1 METKLGSKRLSGTW
15 CGRAAG
21 IVLVII
27 WLASMTLLGGNAY
40 SYLPAL
46 VGLVLAVLLG
56 VTGLLRGGSVVALRW
71 LGWCSFAVGGYFLVR
86 CLWVDGC
93 SVVES
98 WREAGIICGCFVFY
112 AAGMLVAQN
121 ERSQGIGAILT
132 TALLL
137 NVAGFFVAKL
147 PGACPEWF
155 GRPSVGL
162 SGRNNLPVT
171 LYVYK
176 NFAGMFL
183 MLCGS
188 LPLLRL
194 LWTAPRRWYVWLM
207 ALLGLGGMAV
217 SFFCGTRSV
226 WMLLPLLVFLGLF
239 LWLLFHIFSER
250 KLGWGGF
257 AVAAVLVAGCCVAGY
272 EFFLGGNWMESA
284 SQIDSHLRFYIW
296 RLVCSVSADA
306 PLWGNG
312 ASSAGWMITPIFN
325 EWEWPNYAHNEYLQ
339 AWCDYGIIG
348 LVCMAFIII
357 SHLVAGLRTMASEF
371 VSPARRVKAAMAFI
385 TLACMAACA
394 GLDFVWHDFSLAC
407 MTAFACG
414 LLASPFPHSREGLF
428 SNKNWARGSHASHV
442 PVKKQGLVGAAVQA
456 AVLLVIVAV
465 CVTLVPRLWPAWKAQ
480 WRYNG
485 LATEVSLEKHAA
497 RHALLAEIM
506 ETYPD
511 SVLVDEY
518 FRVMSSGESV
528 EDRERMVRLALQG
541 NPHQLF
547 MVPILVDNLM
557 VQRRNEEAEILM
569 RRMYPGDGLRN
580 CMLNNWA
587 AFYVLNL
594 LEWGQNEMFAG
605 RTERGYSMM
614 EYAFNI
620 ARHAGYTTDFLLR
633 WRAGD
638 QPWTEYGGVK
648 PNLKPFMEARRSDVA
663 LCRLLKIEKD
673 DSWQQPLEPGGKPAL
688 YQAQQQPPRKD
699 K

>member
-21 IVLVII
+21 GVLVLT

-40 SYLPAL
+40 SYLP
-46 VGLVLAVLLG
+46 VLLG
-56 VTGLLRGGSVVALRW
+56 LIVAVALGVAGMLRGGSVVALRW
-71 LGWCSFAVGGYFLVR
+71 LGWCSYAVGGYFLAR
-86 CLWVDGC
+86 CLWVNGS

-98 WREAGIICGCFVFY
+98 WREAGIVCGCFVFY

-162 SGRNNLPVT
+162 SGINSLPVT

-188 LPLLRL
+188 LPLMRL

-207 ALLGLGGMAV
+207 ALLGMGGMAV

-226 WMLLPLLVFLGLF
+226 WVLLPLLVFLGLF
-239 LWLLFHIFSER
+239 LWLLFHIFSEH

-257 AVAAVLVAGCCVAGY
+257 AAGAVLVAGGCVAGY
-272 EFFLGGNWMESA
+272 EFFFGGNWLESA

-296 RLVCSVSADA
+296 RLVCSVSVDA
-306 PLWGNG
+306 PIWGHG
-312 ASSAGWMITPIFN
+312 ASSAGWVITPLFN

-348 LVCMAFIII
+348 LACMAFIII

-385 TLACMAACA
+385 ILASMAACA

-414 LLASPFPHSREGLF
+414 LLASPFPHSREGFF
-428 SNKNWARGSHASHV
+428 SGKNWASGSHAAHV
-442 PVKKQGLVGAAVQA
+442 PVKKQGAVGAAVQA
-456 AVLLVIVAV
+456 LVLLGITAV
-465 CVTLVPRLWPAWKAQ
+465 CVVLVPRLWPAWKTQ
-480 WRYNG
+480 WSYNA
-485 LATEVSLEKHAA
+485 LATEASPEKHAA

-506 ETYPD
+506 ESYPD

-518 FRVMSSGESV
+518 FLLGASGES
-528 EDRERMVRLALQG
+528 ETDRERMVRLALQG
-541 NPHQLF
+541 NPRQLF
-547 MVPILVDNLM
+547 MVPILVSNLM
-557 VQRRNEEAEILM
+557 VQQRNDEAEILM
-569 RRMYPGDGLRN
+569 RRMYPGDGLPN

-587 AFYVLNL
+587 AYYVLNL
-594 LEWGQNEMFAG
+594 LEWGQNEMLAG
-605 RTERGYSMM
+605 RKERAFSMM

-620 ARHAGYTTDFLLR
+620 ARHPGYTIDFLLR
-633 WRAGD
+633 YRAGE
-638 QPWTEYGGVK
+638 QPWAENGGVV
-648 PNLKPFMEARRSDVA
+648 PNLKPFLEARRSDVA
-663 LCRLLKIEKD
+663 LCRLLGIQKD

-688 YQAQQQPPRKD
+688 YQAQQEPPRKA